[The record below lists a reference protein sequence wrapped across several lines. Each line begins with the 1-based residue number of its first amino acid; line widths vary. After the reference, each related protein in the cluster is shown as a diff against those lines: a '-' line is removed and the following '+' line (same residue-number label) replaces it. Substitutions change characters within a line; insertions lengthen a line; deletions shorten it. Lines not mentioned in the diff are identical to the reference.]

1 MKTATNPQTGEAIY
15 WNGQEWLPLQTATH
29 QETGEV
35 IGLADGKI
43 IPLKPPRA
51 PGVRDVAGPGKALY
65 SASDTLKEEL
75 TQYVPEVRRRASTIV
90 GQELTP
96 ADIPKVVGVGVSQT
110 ARAAGAVASSFL
122 GGLIPESIKEG
133 AEDLYKQVQQTEGF
147 QTAAQAISEGY
158 EAYQDYKKVN
168 PTAAEQ
174 LETIVDL
181 TALFS
186 PRPDLPTLPT
196 KGAVSKA
203 KKEASQAVRD
213 SKTKGVTLLLT
224 PDQPELTDIIEEKGI
239 LRKKVFT
246 PSDFDNQVISTVTD
260 MKGVK
265 PNRSYTY
272 NYREVQKEVAGA
284 KAATDQMITAQNK
297 KINSI
302 QFTDDM
308 ESAIQ
313 QVLND
318 PLVRAAPGD
327 VQKELENLTEILME
341 SVTTNGSDLVGV
353 LSVRRRFDDL
363 MNGFTGTQNAK
374 RIAGRTLRNVLNQTL
389 KDNTR
394 GDKLHNLLTKQ
405 FHGITALEEMLPK
418 RNREGSNAFARISQ
432 NLQSIDLLPSTI
444 LALTAT
450 GSVAVNQIGGP
461 GPALLA
467 GGLGLGAYGTV
478 KLMRPKNAL
487 RVYASLLSAT
497 DEALN
502 TAGITASM
510 AEQLKI
516 DRALIVDLMDETR
529 QEAKEEATNNE

>member
-1 MKTATNPQTGEAIY
+1 MKTATNPKTGETVY

-65 SASDTLKEEL
+65 SAADTLKEEL
-75 TQYVPEVRRRASTIV
+75 SQYVPEVRRRASTVV
-90 GQELTP
+90 GQKLTP
-96 ADIPKVVGVGVSQT
+96 SDIPKVLGVGVSQT
-110 ARAAGAVASSFL
+110 TRAAGAVASSFL

-147 QTAAQAISEGY
+147 QVAAQAISEGY
-158 EAYQDYKKVN
+158 EAYQEYKKTN
-168 PTAAEQ
+168 PAGAEQ

-203 KKEASQAVRD
+203 KKGASQAVRD
-213 SKTKGVTLLLT
+213 SKTKGVTLLLS
-224 PDQPELTDIIEEKGI
+224 PDQPELTDVIEEKGI

-260 MKGVK
+260 IKGVK

-327 VQKELENLTEILME
+327 IQKELENLTEILME
-341 SVTTNGSDLVGV
+341 SVTTKGSDLVGV
-353 LSVRRRFDDL
+353 LSVRRQFDEL

-418 RNREGSNAFARISQ
+418 RNKEGANAFARISQ

-467 GGLGLGAYGTV
+467 GGLGLGAYGAV

-497 DEALN
+497 DQALN

-510 AEQLKI
+510 VEQLRI
-516 DRALIVDLMDETR
+516 DRALIVDLMDEAR

>member
-1 MKTATNPQTGEAIY
+1 MKTATNPKTGETVY

-65 SASDTLKEEL
+65 SAADTLKEEL
-75 TQYVPEVRRRASTIV
+75 SQYVPEVRRRASTVV
-90 GQELTP
+90 GQKLTP
-96 ADIPKVVGVGVSQT
+96 SDIPKVLGVGVSQT
-110 ARAAGAVASSFL
+110 TRAAGAVASSFL

-147 QTAAQAISEGY
+147 QVAAQAISEGY
-158 EAYQDYKKVN
+158 EAYQEYKKTN
-168 PTAAEQ
+168 PAGAEQ

-203 KKEASQAVRD
+203 KKGASQAVRD
-213 SKTKGVTLLLT
+213 SKTKGVTLLLS
-224 PDQPELTDIIEEKGI
+224 PDQPELTDVIEEKGI

-327 VQKELENLTEILME
+327 IQKELENLTEILME
-341 SVTTNGSDLVGV
+341 SVTTKGSDLVGV
-353 LSVRRRFDDL
+353 LSVRRQFDEL

-418 RNREGSNAFARISQ
+418 RNKEGANAFARISQ

-467 GGLGLGAYGTV
+467 GGLGLGAYGAV

-497 DEALN
+497 DQALN
-502 TAGITASM
+502 TAGRTASM
-510 AEQLKI
+510 VEQLKI
-516 DRALIVDLMDETR
+516 DRALIVDLMDEAR